1 MLIDY
6 GKFVPEQGQEVQK
19 KKKKIEK
26 NQDKNDNYERKKKIR
41 LKQHKKF
48 ENKIL
53 YK

>member
-19 KKKKIEK
+19 KKKLKKIK
-26 NQDKNDNYERKKKIR
+26 TKTTIMKGKKIR